1 MDGVNSVNNNDSSKP
16 IKLKKLKKMDE
27 VSIFNKLDTD
37 KSGNI
42 SDEELVAA
50 GFLKKN
56 LIKVKEYLISRF
68 GTEKI
73 NNNIKYF
80 NYTTEPTDIQIIKSY
95 DELPQ
100 GSHDGIKDARRCD
113 ISGLELTQEQL
124 LDLCIDKTTIMSPE
138 QKAIIDTYME
148 KCKNPGLGIR
158 ELHTQGITGKG
169 VHMAIIDQPLGKHQE
184 YDENI
189 RSHTNVNLLEV
200 PVNWSSGSMHGAA
213 VTSIAVGKS
222 VGVAPD
228 ASVDYYS
235 AINLSYDPKE
245 IDEYKKKIEEKIKL
259 CENSPEEKAYWEG
272 ELKVIEKF
280 GAVSSNTSYA
290 NAIIQILDKNRTLP
304 KEEQVSVISISW
316 GFDKVAPGYEK
327 LQQAISR
334 AKEEGVFVVSTALEE
349 DYGFETNGANRNPQ
363 GNIDSPQSYEAGAF
377 WKKASENEIPAEF
390 LKNQLLF
397 PMDHRTVADYQDG
410 NSYRYEGNDGGMSW
424 STPWLAGMYV
434 LAKQVDSNITPE
446 DFWKI
451 ALETADEC
459 KNNDSGRLVGKIV
472 NPQKLIEAIQTRKV
486 D

>member
-1 MDGVNSVNNNDSSKP
+1 MDGVNSVNNNDSNMP
-16 IKLKKLKKMDE
+16 IKLRKLKKMDE
-27 VSIFNKLDTD
+27 ASIFNKLDTD
-37 KSGNI
+37 KSGTI

-80 NYTTEPTDIQIIKSY
+80 DYKTERIDIQIIKSY

-100 GSHDGIKDARRCD
+100 GGHDGIKDARRCD
-113 ISGLELTQEQL
+113 ISGLELTKEQL
-124 LDLCIDKTTIMSPE
+124 LNLCIDKTTVMSPE
-138 QKAIIDTYME
+138 QKAIVDTYME
-148 KCKNPGLGIR
+148 KCKDPGLGIR
-158 ELHTQGITGKG
+158 ELHKQGITGKG

-184 YDENI
+184 YDDNI
-189 RSHTNVNLLEV
+189 RSHTNVNLSEV
-200 PVNWSSGSMHGAA
+200 PSDWAESSLHGAA

-235 AINLSYDPKE
+235 AVNASYDPKE
-245 IDEYKKKIEEKIKL
+245 IEEYKKKIEEKIKL
-259 CENSPEEKAYWEG
+259 YENSPGEKAYWEG
-272 ELKVIEKF
+272 ELKEIEKY

-316 GFDKVAPGYEK
+316 GFDEMASGYEK

-334 AKEEGVFVVSTALEE
+334 AKEEGVFVVSTALEK
-349 DYGFETNGANRNPQ
+349 DYGFETDGANRNPQ
-363 GNIDSPQSYEAGAF
+363 GDINSPQNYEAGAY
-377 WKKASENEIPAEF
+377 WKKASEDEIPAEF

-397 PMDHRTVADYQDG
+397 PMDHRTVADYKDE

-424 STPWLAGMYV
+424 STPWVTGMYV
-434 LAKQVDSNITPE
+434 LAKQVDSTITPE
-446 DFWKI
+446 AFWKI
-451 ALETADEC
+451 AFETADDC
-459 KNNDSGRLVGKIV
+459 RNNDSGKLVGKIV
-472 NPQKLIEAIQTRKV
+472 NPQKLIETIKAQNT